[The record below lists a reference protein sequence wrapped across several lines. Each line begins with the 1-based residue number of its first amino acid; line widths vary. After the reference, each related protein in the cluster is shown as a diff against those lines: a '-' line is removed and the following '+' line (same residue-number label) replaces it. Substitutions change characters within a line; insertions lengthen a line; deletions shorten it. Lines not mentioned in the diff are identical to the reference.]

1 MKQIYIALFCLFAVT
16 TASAQWST
24 YNPFQSQNNL
34 LVNRAI
40 GNAIVCDSF
49 KKAGKKLPPECNNR
63 TSQTSSSRSGT
74 ASTNSAQQPSV
85 STGKFNPG
93 TGADSFEKIAA
104 SISDDPQERQLL
116 IQVANTM
123 NSTLEEQY
131 GARGWK
137 NNVAGAV
144 TFFTISMLTVYY
156 DKEPSE
162 AVQNA
167 IFDSFNTAPE
177 FSTASNKDKQ
187 SLYNSLILYSGMPLL
202 VYLDGK
208 QKGNDPLVQKA
219 KELARLN
226 FKTLLKADPE
236 SLGDLMSLNIS
247 ASVSSQP
254 TTSSQTGNAVA
265 SSASVNA
272 KYSCQ
277 RLTSRNG
284 SAVYEPAGLGFTIAG
299 STYSV
304 VSGTG
309 GKVSTSSG
317 VTQFSGGKL
326 NGWRGEMRSNSTG
339 TYLFFRLN
347 FTEVRA
353 GESVKFGDIQ
363 CYRQ

>member
-1 MKQIYIALFCLFAVT
+1 MKQIYVALFCLFTVT

-63 TSQTSSSRSGT
+63 SSQASSSKAGT
-74 ASTNSAQQPSV
+74 TSTNSAQQPNV

-93 TGADSFEKIAA
+93 AGADSFDKVAA
-104 SISDDPQERQLL
+104 SISDDPQEKKLL

-156 DKEPSE
+156 DKEPSV

-187 SLYNSLILYSGMPLL
+187 SLYNALVVYSGMPLL
-202 VYLDGK
+202 FYIDGK
-208 QKGNDPLVQKA
+208 QKGDDSQVKKA
-219 KELARLN
+219 KALAKHNL
-226 FKTLLKADPE
+226 KTLLKAEPE
-236 SLGDLMSLNIS
+236 SLEVLMSIDL
-247 ASVSSQP
+247 
-254 TTSSQTGNAVA
+254 
-265 SSASVNA
+265 
-272 KYSCQ
+272 
-277 RLTSRNG
+277 
-284 SAVYEPAGLGFTIAG
+284 
-299 STYSV
+299 
-304 VSGTG
+304 
-309 GKVSTSSG
+309 
-317 VTQFSGGKL
+317 
-326 NGWRGEMRSNSTG
+326 
-339 TYLFFRLN
+339 
-347 FTEVRA
+347 
-353 GESVKFGDIQ
+353 
-363 CYRQ
+363 